1 MRVTSSYKV
10 EIVKLHK
17 PLAKTM
23 RICRSAVSYLLP
35 VIDGEWE
42 YLSSISREKARFNA
56 AEKLIHETQR
66 NTAKYPFD
74 AAYPKMPSYLRRA
87 ILRHVLGAVSSIH
100 TREGLSRDASK
111 ETGSGYAAVAS
122 ETLNVDDAPEYYDF
136 YIRTCWYAP
145 GSNDSSTISTTVRL
159 FNPDL

>member
-42 YLSSISREKARFNA
+42 YLSSISGEKARFNA

-100 TREGLSRDASK
+100 TR
-111 ETGSGYAAVAS
+111 
-122 ETLNVDDAPEYYDF
+122 
-136 YIRTCWYAP
+136 
-145 GSNDSSTISTTVRL
+145 
-159 FNPDL
+159 